1 MTPLTLTI
9 DEKTIQANRG
19 QTILQ
24 AAQQNGIDIPTLC
37 AYKDLPP
44 FGGCHMCVVEV
55 DGMRGFPTACTTPA
69 EEGMV
74 IRT

>member
-1 MTPLTLTI
+1 LTPLTLTI